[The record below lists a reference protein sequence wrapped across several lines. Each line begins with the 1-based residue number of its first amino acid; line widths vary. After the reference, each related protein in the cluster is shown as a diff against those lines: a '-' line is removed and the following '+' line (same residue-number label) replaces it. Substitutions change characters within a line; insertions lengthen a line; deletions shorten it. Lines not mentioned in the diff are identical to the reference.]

1 MKPTNTA
8 LYELMGGDG
17 VEHPPKTPDEQP
29 PPRSWRSSAGRTIRV
44 PVGYLWL
51 AGAGGLVFLIGAFST
66 GYVRGQHEATTKL
79 EREWSQT
86 RQPALAVPPPEIQLT
101 ERTVGTERSAAR
113 QRGAVTTPPG
123 QSPSRA
129 QSKSQARSKTALTGD
144 DLVLSDPRKEGFNY
158 FILIHT
164 HRDNAV
170 ELAIFCRQEG
180 VEAYAVPDKKNR
192 SLWRVLVLP
201 GYTKGQRSSEPVRA
215 LEQRIAAATRK
226 WKLQRNPRDELGYY
240 PERFGG

>member
-8 LYELMGGDG
+8 LYELMGGEG
-17 VEHPPKTPDEQP
+17 VEHPPETPDEPP

-51 AGAGGLVFLIGAFST
+51 AGAGGLVFLVGAFST

-86 RQPALAVPPPEIQLT
+86 RQPALAVPPPEIQLAQRPGET
-101 ERTVGTERSAAR
+101 EPSAAL
-113 QRGAVTTPPG
+113 QRGAVTNPPG
-123 QSPSRA
+123 ESL
-129 QSKSQARSKTALTGD
+129 SKAQARSRTAATGD

-164 HRDNAV
+164 HRDNAI

-201 GYTKGQRSSEPVRA
+201 GYTKGHRSSEPVRA

-226 WKLQRNPRDELGYY
+226 WKLQRNKRDELGYY